1 MVNLYSK
8 GVHVISP
15 RLNDGGISLTLEG
28 ARLLHSYSS
37 KPPLSFGEEHS
48 GEELDHP
55 GIARV
60 MIIDDAIP
68 FVGQGRNV
76 MHGYVLGA
84 DPHLIPGQPCLVVDS
99 KGNLVAHGLAITT
112 AREMAYLNKGLA
124 VRIREGALKDSD
136 IYSGLAGE

>member
-1 MVNLYSK
+1 
-8 GVHVISP
+8 
-15 RLNDGGISLTLEG
+15 LEG

-76 MHGYVLGA
+76 MQGYVLGA

-124 VRIREGALKDSD
+124 VRIRDGALKDSD
-136 IYSGLAGE
+136 I